1 MVGGAI
7 QPQVRRQV
15 AAVVFAD
22 VFLAE
27 IVAVIRRRLAE
38 VERAEAERV
47 ERLRTG
53 EVAQWKLLR
62 PQGRSEEHTSELQSL
77 VRSSNAVFCLKTKTQ
92 TTSAGVSTIE
102 TTRNNNTRRTA

>member
-1 MVGGAI
+1 MSISDWSSDVCSSYL
-7 QPQVRRQV
+7 V
-15 AAVVFAD
+15 AVVVFAD

-27 IVAVIRRRLAE
+27 IVAVIRRGLAE

-62 PQGRSEEHTSELQSL
+62 PQGRDRLVAERRDHVRVLAPLQL
-77 VRSSNAVFCLKTKTQ
+77 RAERVGQREIGRAHV
-92 TTSAGVSTIE
+92 
-102 TTRNNNTRRTA
+102 